1 MPSSIRPVSQRQS
14 PAGMALIVGTR
25 TEFAAPLIAD
35 RFRPSGA
42 GGSRRPPLSP

>member
-25 TEFAAPLIAD
+25 TEFAAPLS
-35 RFRPSGA
+35 RTPFGHQGPGA
-42 GGSRRPPLSP
+42 PVDLR